1 MAVPE
6 QMLKI
11 MTAEITQSLCS
22 LVALKGP
29 AGSDRRMKQNELIF
43 HQQQQPFI
51 TPHEHASAILGTA
64 AASVSI
70 GEGMAVMRGWRSES
84 DAASLSVLSTPA
96 ASDEPH
102 TSPKPGRVSGSGRRG
117 EGRRGRQLRQRGN
130 LHSCLRACL
139 RTCPLQ
145 CCRLDCVIN
154 FIQLTVNYC

>member
-1 MAVPE
+1 MTVPE

-51 TPHEHASAILGTA
+51 APHEHASAILGTA

-70 GEGMAVMRGWRSES
+70 GEGMAVQGWRSES
-84 DAASLSVLSTPA
+84 DAASLSVLTTPA
-96 ASDEPH
+96 ASDEP
-102 TSPKPGRVSGSGRRG
+102 RVAKARTASTAI
-117 EGRRGRQLRQRGN
+117 
-130 LHSCLRACL
+130 RACVHV
-139 RTCPLQ
+139 CAHVPFS
-145 CCRLDCVIN
+145 VVAWI
-154 FIQLTVNYC
+154 V